1 MSIFP
6 TKILLATDGS
16 EEATFAARTAVDVA
30 HKTNSELH
38 VVHVKPPLYYAAGYG
53 DVPYAG
59 EEALQIQQEELDSK
73 AQTLLDTQVEQIQAA
88 GGTVTQAHLRAGK
101 PDEEI
106 VALGEEIGAGLII
119 MGSRGFSRLRRALI
133 GSVSDSVVRH
143 AHSPV
148 WVMRQEKLEEA
159 AGPEEVGL
167 A

>member
-16 EEATFAARTAVDVA
+16 EEATFAARSAVDVA
-30 HKTNSELH
+30 HNTNSELH
-38 VVHVKPPLYYAAGYG
+38 VVHVKPPLYYAAGYD

-59 EEALQIQQEELDSK
+59 EEALQKQQEELDSK

-88 GGTVTQAHLRAGK
+88 GGTVAQTHLRAGK

-119 MGSRGFSRLRRALI
+119 MGSRGFSRLRRAHI
-133 GSVSDSVVRH
+133 GNVSDSVVRH

-148 WVMRQEKLEEA
+148 WVMRKEKPEEA